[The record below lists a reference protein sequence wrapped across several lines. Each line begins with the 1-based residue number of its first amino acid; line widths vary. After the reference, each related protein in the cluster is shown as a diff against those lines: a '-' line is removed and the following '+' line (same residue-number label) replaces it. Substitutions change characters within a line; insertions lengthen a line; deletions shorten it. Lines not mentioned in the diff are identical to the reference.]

1 MSLVQYHPGIKC
13 EGLTWVHFNNFL
25 KNQTRNMQIS
35 NSPLMGVDH
44 ITKKCVSI
52 FRRPEPRRHCG
63 DLSGSTSINYNG
75 DSSFQVLS

>member
-1 MSLVQYHPGIKC
+1 
-13 EGLTWVHFNNFL
+13 
-25 KNQTRNMQIS
+25 MQIS
-35 NSPLMGVDH
+35 NSPLMGVEH

-52 FRRPEPRRHCG
+52 FRRPEPRRHRG